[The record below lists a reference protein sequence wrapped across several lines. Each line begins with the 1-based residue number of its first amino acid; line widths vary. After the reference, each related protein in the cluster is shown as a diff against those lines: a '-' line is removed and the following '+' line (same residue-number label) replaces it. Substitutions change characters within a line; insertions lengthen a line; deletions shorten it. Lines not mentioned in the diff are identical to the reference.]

1 MNEPQ
6 FTVTQSQA
14 RNWYQ
19 AMLDRDTE
27 FEGTFYV
34 GVRTT
39 GVFCRPTCPARKPNF
54 ENCEFFLNAK
64 AALHASYRPCKRC
77 QPLSHPNIVPELV
90 ARLVAMVEAEPERR
104 WREQDFRE
112 LGIDTS
118 TARRHFR
125 RRFGMTVLEYA
136 RARRMGLALKTIR
149 NGGTVMD
156 AQLDTGFESG
166 SGFRDAFSRI
176 IGNPPS
182 HKDQAVLSASWLDT
196 PLGPMLAVGS
206 EEHLIL
212 LEFAE
217 RRGLETELKR
227 LRSRYAIIPGTTPPL
242 ESIRRELDEYFA
254 GKRRTFDTPLR
265 MIGTE
270 FQRSVWEE
278 LMRIP
283 YGEAI
288 SYMELAQRTGR
299 PTAFRA
305 VAQANGANQLAVIIP
320 CHRVINASGKIG
332 GYGGGVPRKEWLL
345 RMEAQSV
352 LI

>member
-1 MNEPQ
+1 
-6 FTVTQSQA
+6 
-14 RNWYQ
+14 
-19 AMLDRDTE
+19 
-27 FEGTFYV
+27 
-34 GVRTT
+34 
-39 GVFCRPTCPARKPNF
+39 
-54 ENCEFFLNAK
+54 
-64 AALHASYRPCKRC
+64 
-77 QPLSHPNIVPELV
+77 
-90 ARLVAMVEAEPERR
+90 
-104 WREQDFRE
+104 
-112 LGIDTS
+112 
-118 TARRHFR
+118 
-125 RRFGMTVLEYA
+125 MTVLEYA
-136 RARRMGLALKTIR
+136 RARRMGLALQTIR

-166 SGFRDAFSRI
+166 SGFRDAFNRI
-176 IGNPPS
+176 IGKPPS
-182 HKDQAVLSASWLDT
+182 HSDQAVLSASWLDT
-196 PLGPMLAVGS
+196 PLGPMLAIGS
-206 EEHLIL
+206 DEHLIL

-227 LRSRYAIIPGTTPPL
+227 LRSRYAIIPGTTAPL
-242 ESIRRELDEYFA
+242 RSIRRELDEYFA
-254 GKRRTFDTPLR
+254 GQRRTFDTPLR

-270 FQRSVWEE
+270 FQRRVWEE

-345 RMEAQSV
+345 RMEAESV
-352 LI
+352 LT